1 MEHPQGF
8 FSDVP
13 VERVRDF
20 WNRRPCNIRHSPKPV
35 GSLEY
40 FEEVRRRKYLVEP
53 HIPEFADFTRWA
65 GRRVL
70 EVGCGIGTDT
80 MSFALA
86 GASVVA
92 VDLSE
97 RSLEIARQ
105 RAELYGVAERVR
117 FVQANAELL
126 SESLEPEPYDLIY
139 SFGVIHHTPHPERA
153 VAQFRK
159 FSAAGSTLKLMVY
172 HRYSWK
178 VLGIVLSQGKGRFWR
193 LDELVA
199 SSSEA
204 QSGCPVTFSYS
215 RRRARELVEQFGFK
229 AVECRVEHIFP
240 YRVEDYTQYRYVWQW
255 QFRAMPPPVFRW
267 LERTAGW
274 HLCLTAQA

>member
-1 MEHPQGF
+1 MEHPQVF

-40 FEEVRRRKYLVEP
+40 FEEVRRRKYFVEP
-53 HIPEFADFTRWA
+53 HIPEFADFKRWA

-215 RRRARELVEQFGFK
+215 RRRARELV
-229 AVECRVEHIFP
+229 
-240 YRVEDYTQYRYVWQW
+240 
-255 QFRAMPPPVFRW
+255 
-267 LERTAGW
+267 
-274 HLCLTAQA
+274 